1 MDHSPLPDLF
11 IYGRPG
17 CHLCD
22 DSRALVDAILDQ
34 RRRAGLPAAAIVE
47 RDITTDPEWERAF
60 FTTIPVLELGGR
72 RLELALSAGKIRR
85 LLADVL
91 DAPTVPTRATTPA
104 NA

>member
-11 IYGRPG
+11 LYGRPG

-22 DSRALVDAILDQ
+22 DSRALVTAILDE
-34 RRRAGLPAAAIVE
+34 RHDTGLAVPAVVD
-47 RDITTDPEWERAF
+47 RDITTDPEWERSF
-60 FTTIPVLELGGR
+60 LTTIPVLELGGR

-85 LLADVL
+85 LLAEVL
-91 DAPTVPTRATTPA
+91 DTPSATATTSA